1 MKEHEMFEK
10 DFEKINLNNKL
21 NDAVINQNC
30 EEVKK
35 LLSLD
40 EPPLVDHEINGV
52 SLILYAAQHKNWDI
66 VEELYNAEANLDVK
80 IDYFD
85 WYLLHECVKYAPD
98 RVTKAVIEYS
108 NINAQTKD
116 GRTALMVALQEGKD
130 GMADYLLDLK
140 LTDLSL
146 ADKNH
151 ENAAHYAAKNKKY
164 DLLIKLIEYGCPINK
179 LNKEGKSPIDLIEDV
194 AFRENLPKVLS
205 SLKKMPFK
213 NDTVKVEAEVVAE
226 VEQESVKEEKPKLSG
241 LSKIKRK

>member
-1 MKEHEMFEK
+1 MFEK
-10 DFEKINLNNKL
+10 DFDKINLNNKL
-21 NDAVINQNC
+21 NDAVISQKC
-30 EEVKK
+30 DEVKS

-40 EPPLVDHEINGV
+40 EPPFVDHEINGV
-52 SLILYAAQHKNWDI
+52 PLILYAAQHKNWDI

-85 WYLLHECVKYAPD
+85 WYLIHECVKSAPD

-116 GRTALMVALQEGKD
+116 GRTALMVSIQENKD
-130 GMADYLLDLK
+130 SMADYILDLK

-146 ADKNH
+146 CDKNQ
-151 ENAAHYAAKNKKY
+151 ENAAHYAAKFKKY
-164 DLLIKLIEYGCPINK
+164 DLLIKLIEHGCPVNK
-179 LNKEGKSPIDLIEDV
+179 LNKEDKSPIDLIEDV

-205 SLKKMPFK
+205 SLKKLNVNSGGK
-213 NDTVKVEAEVVAE
+213 KEKDLEVEAKE
-226 VEQESVKEEKPKLSG
+226 EQESVAEEKPKLSG